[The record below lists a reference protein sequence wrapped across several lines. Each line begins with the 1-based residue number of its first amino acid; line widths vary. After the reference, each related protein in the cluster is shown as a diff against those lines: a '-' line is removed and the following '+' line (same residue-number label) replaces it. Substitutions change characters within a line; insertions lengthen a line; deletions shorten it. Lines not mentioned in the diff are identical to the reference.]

1 MRFLVWSPAR
11 GWFEKDTVKILITA
25 QEISRNARPLPKPAG
40 AKELLSRGFRLL
52 AASGVILAA
61 VLNSPVAWA
70 GPGGNIPG
78 PGVCDYPGI
87 GGSNYEAGA
96 TAYYCDFPIEENS
109 THWHCEYGGWNL
121 GGPGGNGPIGGAFM
135 GFGLTVPAGDFGAA
149 IGGCSW
155 RYPDNTVGPAPNPP
169 GAWKN
174 YLVPRPPPPEH
185 RAPPTPAAVPV
196 SEPVSEPAPE
206 VNLNPGRE

>member
-1 MRFLVWSPAR
+1 
-11 GWFEKDTVKILITA
+11 
-25 QEISRNARPLPKPAG
+25 
-40 AKELLSRGFRLL
+40 LLNRRIALL
-52 AASGVILAA
+52 AAPGVTLLGF
-61 VLNSPVAWA
+61 LNSPVAAA
-70 GPGGNIPG
+70 GPGGFVPG

-96 TAYYCDFPIEENS
+96 TSYYCDFPTEENS

-121 GGPGGNGPIGGAFM
+121 GGPGGNGSIGGAFM
-135 GFGLTVPAGDFGAA
+135 GFGLTFPAGDIGAA

-174 YLVPRPPPPEH
+174 YLVPKPPPPEH
-185 RAPPTPAAVPV
+185 RTPPPPAGEPAAQPA
-196 SEPVSEPAPE
+196 SEPVSEPVPVVDPNAGRESQTPAYT
-206 VNLNPGRE
+206 NPADANPGRTVNPPT